1 MVKYP
6 EVSVRLVG
14 QDGNAFSIIAR
25 VSEAL
30 RRHGV
35 KRDVIQEF
43 VKEAT
48 KGSYDELLVTVMNWV
63 QTDDSTD
70 EDCGCDENGWLCDEH
85 DDDNENDNDHCDWC
99 DNWYADCECA

>member
-25 VSEAL
+25 VSDAL

-35 KRDVIQEF
+35 KREVIQEF

-63 QTDDSTD
+63 QTDDS
-70 EDCGCDENGWLCDEH
+70 
-85 DDDNENDNDHCDWC
+85 DDDYDDNDNENDNDHCDWC
-99 DNWYADCECA
+99 ENWYADCECE

>member
-6 EVSVRLVG
+6 EVTVRLVG
-14 QDGNAFSIIAR
+14 EDGNAYSIIAR

-30 RRHGV
+30 KRHGV

-48 KGSYDELLVTVMNWV
+48 KGSYDELLVTVLNWV
-63 QTDDSTD
+63 ETDDD
-70 EDCGCDENGWLCDEH
+70 EDEYDGKTCG
-85 DDDNENDNDHCDWC
+85 WC
-99 DNWYADCECA
+99 EELHEDCEC